1 MFSSNSRPKF
11 YDDPTAINLLKAMSK
26 SVSIIS
32 GHPLVTFKIKKT
44 SVSVVTKGT
53 YDVQV
58 QYFGWAEVLT

>member
-32 GHPLVTFKIKKT
+32 GHPLFK
-44 SVSVVTKGT
+44 
-53 YDVQV
+53 
-58 QYFGWAEVLT
+58 VLTANVRSEVHTPISSVCIVLQPSYTIFM